1 MISPYIFLLL
11 FAPVVLYLLLL
22 YPGRSRKERLV
33 PFQISYI
40 AHRGLHDNAAEAPEN
55 SLSAFKKAADAGYG
69 IELDVQL
76 TRDKDVVV
84 FHDFDLIRACG
95 ADVKTA
101 DCSLAMLQT
110 HRLFSSEEQIPAFT
124 EALTLIRG
132 RVPVVIE
139 LKSDSVTDYHAL
151 CEKTARF
158 LDTYDG
164 VFCIESFNPMIVQW
178 FKHNRP
184 EFLRGI
190 LSTNFFKELPTL
202 SWSKKFILTNC
213 LTNFFI
219 RPDFIAYDI
228 RYRNQLSNR
237 ICTRLYHMV
246 RVGWTVKNEEELEKA
261 TSFYD
266 VVIFDSFLP

>member
-101 DCSLAMLQT
+101 DSSLAMLQT
-110 HRLFSSEEQIPAFT
+110 HRLFSSDEQIPSFA
-124 EALTLIRG
+124 EALAQIRG
-132 RVPVVIE
+132 KVPLIVE
-139 LKSDSVTDYHAL
+139 LKSAPGSDHHAL
-151 CEKTARF
+151 CEKTAAY
-158 LDTYDG
+158 LDSYDG

-190 LSTNFFKELPTL
+190 LSTNFFKELPPL

-213 LTNFFI
+213 LTNLFT
-219 RPDFIAYDI
+219 RLDFIAYDI

-261 TSFYD
+261 ISFYD

>member
-1 MISPYIFLLL
+1 MILIYILIILI
-11 FAPVVLYLLLL
+11 AAACLYLFLL
-22 YPGRSRKERLV
+22 YPGKTRRERMLV
-33 PFQISYI
+33 FQQYRI
-40 AHRGLHDNAAEAPEN
+40 AHRGLFDNTTSAPEN
-55 SLSAFKKAADAGYG
+55 SLAAFQKAVDAGYG

-76 TRDKDVVV
+76 TRDNEVMV
-84 FHDFDLIRACG
+84 FHDCDLIRACG
-95 ADVKTA
+95 AEVKTA
-101 DCSLAMLQT
+101 DSSLAMLQT
-110 HRLFSSEEQIPAFT
+110 HRLFSSDEQIPSFA
-124 EALTLIRG
+124 EALAQIRG
-132 RVPVVIE
+132 KVPLIVE
-139 LKSDSVTDYHAL
+139 LKSAPGSDHHAL
-151 CEKTARF
+151 CEKTAAY
-158 LDTYDG
+158 LDSYDG

-190 LSTNFFKELPTL
+190 LSTNFFKELPPL

-213 LTNFFI
+213 LTNLFT
-219 RPDFIAYDI
+219 RLDFIAYDI

-261 TSFYD
+261 ISFYD